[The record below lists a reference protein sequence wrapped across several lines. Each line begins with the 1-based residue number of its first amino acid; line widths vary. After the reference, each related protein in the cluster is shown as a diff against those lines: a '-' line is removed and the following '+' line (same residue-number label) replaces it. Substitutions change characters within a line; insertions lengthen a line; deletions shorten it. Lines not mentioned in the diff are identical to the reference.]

1 MSKHEKNTSSFKKI
15 IFILLVL
22 ILIFGIILI
31 IKIKYDEY
39 LENEKQRE
47 VSKVIDT
54 IDVSNVEITPVITE
68 RMLKVKKL
76 QNENED
82 IVGWI
87 EIEGTNISYPVL
99 QGEDNEYYLKHNYK
113 HEYISTGSIFLDKD
127 YDFNLPSSNLLIYG
141 HRNKVGLM
149 FDELIKY
156 KDERFYKEHKKV
168 RFTTEKEDSE
178 YEVMSVF
185 YSRVYYTDEKD
196 VFRYYYFVNA
206 KDQEEYENFVK
217 NSKKISLYDTGVT
230 SEYGEQLLTLSTCD
244 YSQEN
249 GRFAVVSKKIK

>member
-1 MSKHEKNTSSFKKI
+1 MSKHEKNNSNFKKI
-15 IFILLVL
+15 IFILLAL
-22 ILIFGIILI
+22 ILIFGIVLI

-39 LENEKQRE
+39 IENEKQRE
-47 VSKVIDT
+47 ISKVIDT
-54 IDVSNVEITPVITE
+54 IDVPSEEVTPIITE
-68 RMLKVKKL
+68 RMLKVKEL
-76 QNENED
+76 QNENQD
-82 IVGWI
+82 IVGWV

-156 KDERFYKEHKKV
+156 KDESFYKEHKTI
-168 RFTTEKEDSE
+168 RFTTEKEDAE
-178 YEVMSVF
+178 FEIMSAF
-185 YSRVYYTDEKD
+185 YSRVYYKDEKN

-206 KDQEEYENFVK
+206 QSQEEYNDFVE
-217 NSKKISLYDTGVT
+217 NSKKASLYDTGVT
-230 SEYGEQLLTLSTCD
+230 AEYGEQLLTLSTCD

-249 GRFAVVSKKIK
+249 GRFAVVAKKIK